1 MRTSRELFGFTQTV
15 LAVAVLAAF
24 GPARAQDIGEV
35 AAPGNSIS
43 VGVGAASGDE
53 KDRARF
59 GMFNGL
65 RTQDFHGLVGFS
77 VLDRDSA
84 SGKWFTV
91 EGRNLGLDNREVSFS
106 YRKLGDLK
114 LWGEYS
120 ELVRHDPRTIN
131 TGLIGAGTTTPTV
144 VGLAAPGGGSDLNLE
159 LKRKGFSL
167 NAEKW
172 FGGAL
177 QLEANFKNEEKTGA
191 RFFGIGYSCTANSAQ
206 LAAGTACAG
215 SAGTVTGNA
224 IFMLPEPVNSTI
236 RQVDLKANWSNGK
249 LNLSGGYYGS
259 FYTNDNGSMTPTIP
273 ATGLVGVLGTPVTM
287 DPVLRANM
295 QLPIALWP
303 DNQAHQLH
311 IGGNYKLT
319 SHTKINFKYAY
330 TRATQDEDFL
340 GMGLAPGAQVGRSN
354 LGGRVDLTKLQIG
367 FSSHPLNKLHLH
379 GDLKYED
386 RSDKTPIALYNTE
399 RTNVT
404 TTTYRDGMF
413 TNGQYSPT
421 KLHGKLE
428 ASYKLP
434 ANYQVAGGLE
444 YEYEDLGQLTPTV
457 NVAGLSGIRQK
468 LEETGYRLELKKMMS
483 ETLNGS
489 ISYKSSERQGDSPW
503 MKLALLGCQGQ
514 GGLFNSGTG
523 AIEADPSL
531 LSAGSAGTG
540 ATAATLAANCALVNN
555 GIGGTATSRP
565 IFPFLFTDRNRE
577 KLRLMGTWTPTD
589 RLSLTFFVEDGKD
602 KYTAPVSDHGLRDSG
617 MRMVAVDAAYAL
629 PGEWKLTGYLSRG
642 EQTTNSGHSTG
653 YDATL
658 KDTADSFGVGL
669 SGKVSARFRLGA
681 DLTYLND
688 VLQYKQVADPSATV
702 NNVVYLNTVGGLP
715 DVTYRLSRL
724 KLFGEY
730 ALDRRSYLRIDLVH
744 QNTKFNEWT
753 YNYNGTPFFYTDN
766 TTLNAKQDQSV
777 TFVGASYIYR
787 FQ

>member
-1 MRTSRELFGFTQTV
+1 MKTSKQLSAFNQSV
-15 LAVAVLAAF
+15 IALAVLAAF

-35 AAPGNSIS
+35 TAPGNTLS

-65 RTQDFHGLVGFS
+65 RKNDYHGLFGFS
-77 VLDRDSA
+77 VLDRDAA

-91 EGRNLGLDNREVSFS
+91 EGRNLGLDSREVSFS
-106 YRKLGDLK
+106 YRKLGDMK

-144 VGLAAPGGGSDLNLE
+144 VGLAAPGAGSELNLE

-177 QLEANFKNEEKTGA
+177 QLEANFKNEDKTGA

-206 LAAGTACAG
+206 LAAGTTCAG
-215 SAGTVTGNA
+215 TTGTVSGNA
-224 IFMLPEPVNSTI
+224 IFLLPEPVNSTI
-236 RQVDLKANWSNGK
+236 RQIDLRANWSSGK

-259 FYTNDNGSMTPTIP
+259 FYTNANGNITPTIP
-273 ATGLVGVLGTPVTM
+273 ATGLVGVLGTPVTL

-295 QLPIALWP
+295 QLPVALWP
-303 DNQAHQLH
+303 DNQAQQLYFA
-311 IGGNYKLT
+311 GNYKLT
-319 SHTKINFKYAY
+319 PKTKINFKYAY
-330 TRATQDEDFL
+330 THATQDESFL
-340 GMGLAPGAQVGRSN
+340 GMGLTGAPAGRSN
-354 LGGRVDLTKLQIG
+354 LGGKVDSTKAQVG
-367 FSSHPLNKLHLH
+367 FTSHPLDKLHVH
-379 GDLKYED
+379 GNLKYEE
-386 RSDKTPIALYNTE
+386 RNDKTPIANYNTE
-399 RTNVT
+399 RTNLT
-404 TTTYRDGMF
+404 TTTYRDGVF
-413 TNGQYSPT
+413 TNGQFSP
-421 KLHGKLE
+421 KIWQGKLE

-434 ANYQVAGGLE
+434 ANYQVVGEVE

-483 ETLNGS
+483 ETFNGS
-489 ISYKSSERQGDSPW
+489 ISYKSSERKGDSPW
-503 MKLALLGCQGQ
+503 LKLALLGCQGQ

-531 LSAGSAGTG
+531 LSTGSAGSG
-540 ATAATLAANCALVNN
+540 ATPATLAANCALVNN

-565 IFPFLFTDRNRE
+565 IFPFLFMDRNRD
-577 KLRLMGTWTPTD
+577 KLKLMGTWMPND
-589 RLSLTFFVEDGKD
+589 RLSMTFFLEDGKD
-602 KYTAPVSDHGLRDSG
+602 KYTAPVSDHGLRDAG
-617 MRMVAVDAAYAL
+617 NRMYAVDAAYTLSDA
-629 PGEWKLTGYLSRG
+629 WKLTGYWSRG
-642 EQTTNSGHSTG
+642 EQKTNAGHSTG

-658 KDTADSFGVGL
+658 EDIADSLGVGL
-669 SGKVSARFRLGA
+669 AGKVSARFRLGA

-688 VLQYKQVADPSATV
+688 VLKYKQNPDPNASV
-702 NNVVYLNTVGGLP
+702 NNVVYLAAVGGLP
-715 DVTYRLSRL
+715 DVTYRLTRL

-730 ALDRRSYLRIDLVH
+730 ALDKTSYLRVDLVH

-753 YNYNGTPFFYTDN
+753 YNYNNTPFFYSDN
-766 TTLNAKQDQSV
+766 TTLNAKENQSV
-777 TFVGASYIYR
+777 TFVGVSYIYR
-787 FQ
+787 FR